1 MSNTMEYKGYT
12 GSVEYSAEDRL
23 LYGRLVGIRDRVLF
37 DGEDV
42 KSLEKNFRGAVD
54 EYLAFCKEE
63 GRTPDKPFKGS
74 LNIRIPSELHRT
86 LAIRAEQQHK
96 SLNSVIAEQLASTIE
111 TPAGSTSP
119 VAAIVAQLKETLELS
134 FEKSKANKAVL
145 GAHDDKTET
154 KAAKASRRK
163 AG

>member
-23 LYGRLVGIRDRVLF
+23 LYGRLVGIRDRVTF

-42 KSLEKNFRGAVD
+42 KTLERNFHGAVD

-63 GRTPDKPFKGS
+63 GRAPDKPFKGS
-74 LNIRIPSELHRT
+74 LNIRIPSELHRI

-96 SLNSVIAEQLASTIE
+96 SLNSVIAEQLASHAVQS
-111 TPAGSTSP
+111 AG
-119 VAAIVAQLKETLELS
+119 L
-134 FEKSKANKAVL
+134 FSKKVKATRT
-145 GAHDDKTET
+145 AT

>member
-23 LYGRLVGIRDRVLF
+23 LYGRLVGIRDRVIF
-37 DGEDV
+37 DGKDV
-42 KSLEKNFRGAVD
+42 STLEKNFRGAVD

-96 SLNSVIAEQLASTIE
+96 SLNSVIAEQLASTME
-111 TPAGSTSP
+111 TPAGITSP
-119 VAAIVAQLKETLELS
+119 VTALMAQLKQSLELS
-134 FEKSKANKAVL
+134 FAESKANKAVL
-145 GAHDDKTET
+145 GGHGDRTET

-163 AG
+163 VG

>member
-1 MSNTMEYKGYT
+1 MSNTMEYKGYA

-23 LYGRLVGIRDRVLF
+23 LYGRLIGIRDRVIF

-42 KSLEKNFRGAVD
+42 STLEKNFHGAVD

-63 GRTPDKPFKGS
+63 GRAPDKPFKGS

-86 LAIRAEQQHK
+86 LALRADQQHK
-96 SLNSVIAEQLASTIE
+96 SLNSVIAEQLASAVGTPLGGIGTILAQVVHS
-111 TPAGSTSP
+111 AGHAT
-119 VAAIVAQLKETLELS
+119 
-134 FEKSKANKAVL
+134 EKRKATKVL
-145 GAHDDKTET
+145 LGSHADRTAT
-154 KAAKASRRK
+154 QTGKASRRK

>member
-23 LYGRLVGIRDRVLF
+23 LYGRLVGIRDRVIF

-42 KSLEKNFRGAVD
+42 STLEQNFRSAVD

-63 GRTPDKPFKGS
+63 GRIPDKPFKGS

-96 SLNSVIAEQLASTIE
+96 SLNSVIAEQLASTMEATAAIK
-111 TPAGSTSP
+111 SP
-119 VAAIVAQLKETLELS
+119 VAALMAELKQSLERS
-134 FEKSKANKAVL
+134 SGRSGRTKTVL
-145 GAHDDKTET
+145 GVHGDKTEK
-154 KAAKASRRK
+154 KAARSTRRK

>member
-1 MSNTMEYKGYT
+1 MSNTMEYKDYT

-23 LYGRLVGIRDRVLF
+23 LYGRLVGIRDRVIF

-42 KSLEKNFRGAVD
+42 RTLEKNFRAAVD

-74 LNIRIPSELHRT
+74 LNIRIPSDLHRD

-96 SLNSVIAEQLASTIE
+96 SLNSVIAEQLASSLKMPTGI
-111 TPAGSTSP
+111 AGK
-119 VAAIVAQLKETLELS
+119 VAHTG
-134 FEKSKANKAVL
+134 KA
-145 GAHDDKTET
+145 GRSH
-154 KAAKASRRK
+154 RK

>member
-1 MSNTMEYKGYT
+1 MSDTMEYKGYT

-42 KSLEKNFRGAVD
+42 STLENNFRGAVD
-54 EYLAFCKEE
+54 EYLAFCREE
-63 GRTPDKPFKGS
+63 GRAPDKPFKGS

-86 LAIRAEQQHK
+86 LAIRAEQEDK
-96 SLNSVIAEQLASTIE
+96 SLNMVIAEQLASTLE
-111 TPAGSTSP
+111 TPAMITSP
-119 VAAIVAQLKETLELS
+119 VAALMAQLKKSLELS
-134 FEKSKANKAVL
+134 LEKPKVNKAVL
-145 GAHDDKTET
+145 DGQGDKIGT

-163 AG
+163 TG

>member
-1 MSNTMEYKGYT
+1 MSNALEYRGYT
-12 GSVEYSAEDRL
+12 STVGFSAEDRCFH
-23 LYGRLVGIRDRVLF
+23 GKIAGIRDLVAY
-37 DGEDV
+37 DGTTVDE
-42 KSLEKNFRGAVD
+42 LEKNFHSAVD

-63 GRTPDKPFKGS
+63 GKTPDKPFKGS

-96 SLNSVIAEQLASTIE
+96 SLNSLIAEKLASHALQS
-111 TPAGSTSP
+111 AG
-119 VAAIVAQLKETLELS
+119 V
-134 FEKSKANKAVL
+134 FSK
-145 GAHDDKTET
+145 KTEATQTAT